1 MKSYKRNYIPKKLM
15 IGWIALMAALLV
27 GFVSYAAYT
36 NLNSVKRV
44 VSTQGGRGTEFSS
57 NYLNL
62 AAANA
67 TVYALKN
74 IAFSES
80 GETTTFEINICNYVH
95 NNPSKVNEND
105 ITYALTLK
113 LLNSDGTDNS
123 MSYDGLSVV
132 GADGTG
138 YSFSGGV
145 CSVGYRTLTGGV
157 KSVDTFR
164 VTVPRAFIDTVRIQ
178 AVAEPNS
185 ASYVHTD
192 NSKLARIFTFA
203 DRDAAATTWTGGF
216 TETTTDGY
224 DAFNYVIKGQGK
236 GTVTLSWDGSQLEIS
251 RIFLENNGITV
262 TESGGRK
269 TVTFSVDSDISSR
282 YDIQF
287 YKVRGGVYT
296 DMGALSAGVTFGFSG
311 TE

>member
-1 MKSYKRNYIPKKLM
+1 MKAYKRNYIPKKL
-15 IGWIALMAALLV
+15 ITGWIVVMAALLV

-62 AAANA
+62 TAANA

-74 IAFSES
+74 IAFSEI

-95 NNPSKVNEND
+95 NDPSKVNEND

-113 LLNSDGTDNS
+113 LLNSDGSDNG
-123 MSYDGLSVV
+123 MSYDGLSAV

-138 YSFSGGV
+138 YAFSGGV
-145 CSVGYRTLTGGV
+145 CSVGYRTLTGGT

-164 VTVPRAFIDTVRIQ
+164 VTVPRSFIDTVKIQ

-185 ASYVHTD
+185 ASYIYTD
-192 NSKLARIFTFA
+192 NSKLARIFTFS
-203 DRDAAATTWTGGF
+203 DRELTAMTWTGGF

-236 GTVTLSWDGSQLEIS
+236 GTVTLSWDASLLEIS
-251 RIFLENNGITV
+251 QIFLENNGLSA
-262 TESGGRK
+262 TETGGRK
-269 TVTFSVDSDISSR
+269 TVTINVDSDVASR

-296 DMGALSAGVTFGFSG
+296 DMEALNAGVVFGFAG
-311 TE
+311 T